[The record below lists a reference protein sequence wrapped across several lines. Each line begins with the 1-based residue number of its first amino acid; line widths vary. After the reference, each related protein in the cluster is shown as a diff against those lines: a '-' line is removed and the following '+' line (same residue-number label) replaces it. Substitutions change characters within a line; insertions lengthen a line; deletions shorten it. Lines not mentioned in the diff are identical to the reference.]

1 MYKCKFCP
9 GKSFKTRAARATHAA
24 FRHGKRRTGRTL
36 ALSTTPTPWFIDPE
50 QVVHLRD
57 VKKRSWRQIAETL
70 HVSVG
75 GVRIAYK
82 KAKPAPVPPLH
93 LDWGAVMNRPA
104 PLTSLKMSGTVRGE
118 LTQIISGL
126 KAEQALIAD
135 KISALEGALKY
146 FQQ

>member
-24 FRHGKRRTGRTL
+24 FRHRTGRTL
-36 ALSTTPTPWFIDPE
+36 ALSIDPE

-75 GVRIAYK
+75 GVRMAYK

>member
-36 ALSTTPTPWFIDPE
+36 ALSIDPE

-75 GVRIAYK
+75 GVRMAYK
-82 KAKPAPVPPLH
+82 KAKPAPVPPHIEILPAVTNPYKM
-93 LDWGAVMNRPA
+93 DWGA
-104 PLTSLKMSGTVRGE
+104 LTSLKMSGTVRGE

>member
-36 ALSTTPTPWFIDPE
+36 ALSIDPE

-70 HVSVG
+70 HVSPG
-75 GVRIAYK
+75 GVRMAYK
-82 KAKPAPVPPLH
+82 KAKPAPAPPH
-93 LDWGAVMNRPA
+93 MDWSAVMNRPA

>member
-1 MYKCKFCP
+1 MFKCKLCS

-24 FRHGKRRTGRTL
+24 FRHGNLK
-36 ALSTTPTPWFIDPE
+36 PI
-50 QVVHLRD
+50 HLRD
-57 VKKRSWRQIAETL
+57 VKKRSWRQIAKTL
-70 HVSVG
+70 HVSV
-75 GVRIAYK
+75 
-82 KAKPAPVPPLH
+82 
-93 LDWGAVMNRPA
+93 
-104 PLTSLKMSGTVRGE
+104 GTVRGE

>member
-24 FRHGKRRTGRTL
+24 FRHGNLKPTAGKRRTGEL
-36 ALSTTPTPWFIDPE
+36 VALSIDPE

-75 GVRIAYK
+75 GVRMAYK
-82 KAKPAPVPPLH
+82 KAKPAPVPPH
-93 LDWGAVMNRPA
+93 MDWGAVMNRPA

>member
-1 MYKCKFCP
+1 MQILS
-9 GKSFKTRAARATHAA
+9 GKIIQDKSGPRDSCRFPSWKTQDRQNIGTQQSRP
-24 FRHGKRRTGRTL
+24 RPPMRRK
-36 ALSTTPTPWFIDPE
+36 DPE

-75 GVRIAYK
+75 GVRMAYK
-82 KAKPAPVPPLH
+82 KAKPAPAPPH
-93 LDWGAVMNRPA
+93 MDWSAVMNRPA

>member
-36 ALSTTPTPWFIDPE
+36 ALRASDPE

-75 GVRIAYK
+75 GVRMAYK

>member
-1 MYKCKFCP
+1 MFKCKLCS

-36 ALSTTPTPWFIDPE
+36 ALSIDPE

-75 GVRIAYK
+75 GVRMAYK

>member
-1 MYKCKFCP
+1 MFKCKLCP
-9 GKSFKTRAARATHAA
+9 EKSFKTRAAHATHAA
-24 FRHGKRRTGRTL
+24 FRHGKRRTGRK
-36 ALSTTPTPWFIDPE
+36 DPE

-70 HVSVG
+70 HV
-75 GVRIAYK
+75 
-82 KAKPAPVPPLH
+82 
-93 LDWGAVMNRPA
+93 

>member
-36 ALSTTPTPWFIDPE
+36 ALSIDPE

-75 GVRIAYK
+75 GVRMAYK
-82 KAKPAPVPPLH
+82 KAKPAPVPPRM
-93 LDWGAVMNRPA
+93 DWGAVMNRPA
-104 PLTSLKMSGTVRGE
+104 PLTSLKMRRTVRGE

>member
-36 ALSTTPTPWFIDPE
+36 ALSIDPE

-57 VKKRSWRQIAETL
+57 VKKRSWRQIAKTL
-70 HVSVG
+70 HVSV
-75 GVRIAYK
+75 
-82 KAKPAPVPPLH
+82 
-93 LDWGAVMNRPA
+93 
-104 PLTSLKMSGTVRGE
+104 GTVRGE